1 MKFWKRLNN
10 RGRILALLLASLVLL
25 NSIVLVTSY
34 NLKSFSGSFA
44 SMLNDRLVP
53 STDIAQIQEYCYK
66 DRLLLEQIIFRENKE
81 ITTEE
86 LERNYYKLENTFN
99 KYRKTDF
106 TEEESEHAARFE
118 RALNNYQEYQQKI
131 LMHLQKGEQQ
141 RAEELFEGASEISFQ
156 TMIQELHLL
165 SGIQISVGRIL
176 YNQAD
181 DNIRIIKMVTYFSL
195 FISLL
200 IAIQLLKVLGIKPLN
215 H

>member
-10 RGRILALLLASLVLL
+10 RGRILALLLSSLVLL

-66 DRLLLEQIIFRENKE
+66 DRLLLEDLIFRDNRKA
-81 ITTEE
+81 TAHD
-86 LERNYYKLENTFN
+86 LERNYYNLANTFN
-99 KYRKTDF
+99 KYRKTYF

-118 RALNNYQEYQQKI
+118 KALSNYLKYQQKI
-131 LMHLQKGEQQ
+131 LKLLEDGEQQ
-141 RAEELFEGASEISFQ
+141 KAEELFEGASSISFQ

-165 SGIQISVGRIL
+165 SGIQISVGRLL

-195 FISLL
+195 FVSLL
-200 IAIQLLKVLGIKPLN
+200 IAIQLLKVLGIKPHN

>member
-53 STDIAQIQEYCYK
+53 SKDIAQIQEYCYK
-66 DRLLLEQIIFRENKE
+66 DRLLLEDLIFRDKREASAHG
-81 ITTEE
+81 
-86 LERNYYKLENTFN
+86 LEQNYYNLENTFK
-99 KYRKTDF
+99 KYQKTHF

-118 RALNNYQEYQQKI
+118 QALSNYLKYQQRI
-131 LMHLQKGEQQ
+131 LKLLEEGEQQ
-141 RAEELFEGASEISFQ
+141 KAEELFEGASEIAFQ

-176 YNQAD
+176 YHQAD
-181 DNIRIIKMVTYFSL
+181 ENIRIIKMVTYFSL
-195 FISLL
+195 FVSLL